1 MKQRATMADIAR
13 EAGVS
18 KGAVSYALNGRA
30 GVSDLTRQRI
40 LRIAEQLGW
49 QPNSA
54 ARALSAAHA
63 DAVGLAIA
71 RPARVLGLEPFFM
84 ALVSGIES
92 ELANRHTALLLQVVH
107 DHHEE
112 IAVYR
117 RWWAGQR
124 VDGVIVVDLHV
135 DDQRV
140 PVLEQLGLPSV
151 VVGGPDGLGTLP
163 GVWSDDTA
171 AVDAAVDYLVALGHS
186 RIARVAGLPAL
197 RHTRVRGTALEHAVA
212 RHGLPAADV
221 VTTDYTGEEG
231 ARATRAL
238 LSRRERPTAVI
249 YDNDVMAVAALGVTQ
264 EMGLRVPDDV
274 SIIAWDDSP
283 LCQLVRPALTALSRD
298 VMAYGAHAAQMLI
311 ARLDAQD
318 VSTTEDTTPR
328 LVVRGSTARAR
339 QP

>member
-54 ARALSAAHA
+54 ARALSAARA

-84 ALVSGIES
+84 AFVSGIES
-92 ELANRHTALLLQVVH
+92 ELSNRHTALLLQVVH

-117 RWWAGQR
+117 RWWAGHR
-124 VDGVIVVDLHV
+124 VDGVIVVDLYV
-135 DDQRV
+135 DDERV
-140 PVLEQLGLPSV
+140 PVLEQLDLPAV
-151 VVGGPDGLGTLP
+151 VVGGPDGLGSLT
-163 GVWSDDTA
+163 GVWSDDA
-171 AVDAAVDYLVALGHS
+171 GAVDAAVDYLVALGHK
-186 RIARVAGLPAL
+186 RIARVAGLPEL
-197 RHTRVRGTALEHAVA
+197 QHTQVRTTALAQA
-212 RHGLPAADV
+212 LTRHGLPAADV

-231 ARATRAL
+231 IRATRTL
-238 LSRRERPTAVI
+238 LSRQDRPSAVM
-249 YDNDVMAVAALGVTQ
+249 YDNDVMAVAALGVAQ

-298 VMAYGAHAAQMLI
+298 ISGYGAHAARMLI
-311 ARLDAQD
+311 AQLDAID
-318 VSTTEDTTPR
+318 VATIEDATPKLIVRAST
-328 LVVRGSTARAR
+328 GRAS
-339 QP
+339 

>member
-1 MKQRATMADIAR
+1 MRQRATMADIAR

-84 ALVSGIES
+84 EFVSGIES

-112 IAVYR
+112 IATYR
-117 RWWAGQR
+117 RWWAGRR
-124 VDGVIVVDLHV
+124 VDGVLVVDLYV

-140 PVLEQLGLPSV
+140 PVLEQLGLPAV
-151 VVGGPDGLGTLP
+151 VVGGPDGLGSLP
-163 GVWSDDTA
+163 GVWSDDAA

-186 RIARVAGLPAL
+186 RIGRVAGLPEL
-197 RHTRVRGTALEHAVA
+197 RHTQVRTEAVAAAMA
-212 RHGLPAADV
+212 RHGLPYAGV

-238 LSRRERPTAVI
+238 LSRQARPTAVI
-249 YDNDVMAVAALGVTQ
+249 YDNDVMAVAALGVAQ

-298 VMAYGAHAAQMLI
+298 ITAYGAHAARMLL
-311 ARLDAQD
+311 ALLDTGEIT
-318 VSTTEDTTPR
+318 TTEDTAAR
-328 LVVRGSTARAR
+328 LVVRGSTAKA
-339 QP
+339 P

>member
-1 MKQRATMADIAR
+1 MKHRATIADIAR

-40 LRIAEQLGW
+40 LRIAERLGW

-54 ARALSAAHA
+54 ARALSAART

-84 ALVSGIES
+84 AFVSGIES

-107 DHHEE
+107 DHDEE
-112 IAVYR
+112 IATYR
-117 RWWAGQR
+117 RWWAGRR

-135 DDQRV
+135 DDARV
-140 PVLEQLGLPSV
+140 PALEQLGLPAV
-151 VVGGPDGLGTLP
+151 VVGGPQGLGSLP
-163 GVWSDDTA
+163 GVWSDDA
-171 AVDAAVDYLVALGHS
+171 AAIDSAVDYLVALGHK
-186 RIARVAGLPAL
+186 RIARVAGLPEL
-197 RHTRVRGTALEHAVA
+197 LHTQVRTAALERATA
-212 RHGLPAADV
+212 RHRLPAAQV
-221 VTTDYTGEEG
+221 ITTDYLGEQG

-238 LSRRERPTAVI
+238 LSRRTRPTAII
-249 YDNDVMAVAALGVTQ
+249 YDNDVMAVAALGVAQ
-264 EMGLRVPDDV
+264 ELGLGVPDDV

-298 VMAYGAHAAQMLI
+298 VAAYGAHAAQMLI
-311 ARLDAQD
+311 AQLDA
-318 VSTTEDTTPR
+318 VAVTTTPDATPA
-328 LVVRGSTARAR
+328 LEVRASTARAR
-339 QP
+339 